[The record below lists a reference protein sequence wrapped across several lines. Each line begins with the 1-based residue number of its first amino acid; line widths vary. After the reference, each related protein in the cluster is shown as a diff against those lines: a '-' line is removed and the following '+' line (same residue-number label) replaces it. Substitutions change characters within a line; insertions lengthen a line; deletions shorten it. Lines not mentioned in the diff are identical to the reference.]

1 MASDG
6 ADMGGPGA
14 GIPGTTAGPGDAG
27 AGPAQPG
34 PAAAG
39 EPVDDGASKAEAKG
53 QDKTGSE
60 PSIYTD
66 ALALTVAEKQRTS
79 ELAAANIASLHLE
92 NKRCYLPEI
101 DSVEDVLAAWA
112 IHDGT
117 PKTEL
122 ILRSTHISFVC
133 HYVYSSDGKLTAR
146 LNIPVE
152 ALHSCSSISI

>member
-1 MASDG
+1 MASNG

-14 GIPGTTAGPGDAG
+14 GIPGTTAGH
-27 AGPAQPG
+27 AQPG

-39 EPVDDGASKAEAKG
+39 EPVDDGASEAEAKG

-60 PSIYTD
+60 PYIYRD
-66 ALALTVAEKQRTS
+66 ALTVAEKQRIS

-101 DSVEDVLAAWA
+101 DSVEDVLVARATR
-112 IHDGT
+112 DDT

-122 ILRSTHISFVC
+122 ILRSTDISFVC
-133 HYVYSSDGKLTAR
+133 HYVYSSDGKLTAH

-152 ALHSCSSISI
+152 ALHSYSSISI